1 MTPPRANSLAAR
13 DAATVL
19 HPYTDLKRNVVEGPL
34 VITRGEGIYVY
45 DENGKAYLETVAGLW
60 CAALGFHNERLA
72 KAAYDQMLKLPFY
85 HGFTGR
91 SHTPMIELAEMM
103 LERAPVPM
111 SKVFFANSGSEA
123 NDTAIKMIWYF
134 NNALGRPNKKK
145 IIGRIRGYH
154 GITIAAASVTGQAAN
169 HKAFDVPLP
178 GFLHLQC
185 PTWYHNGKDS
195 ETEEQYASRCAEEL
209 EALIAKEGAD
219 TIAAMFA
226 EPIMGAGGVV
236 LPPKTYFDKIQP
248 VLKKHDI
255 LLVADEVIC
264 GFARTGN
271 FWGSQTYNMRPDIL
285 TCAKAITSSYLPLSA
300 VMVNQRVFDA
310 LADQSNRIGT
320 FGHGFTYSGHP
331 VPAAV
336 AVETLKIYDEIGI
349 VDHVREVGAVMQ
361 QRLAQ
366 LADHPLVG
374 ETRGIGLIG
383 ATELV
388 EDKATRKNF
397 DPARKV
403 GPRLVKIA
411 EENGLI
417 CRAMVLDSIG
427 FSPPL
432 VITKDEVNTM
442 FDLYT
447 RSLDELAVQLRREAI
462 APVS

>member
-13 DAATVL
+13 DAASVL
-19 HPYTDLKRNVVEGPL
+19 HPYTDLKKNAAEGPL

-45 DENGKAYLETVAGLW
+45 DENGKPYLETVAGLW

-72 KAAYDQMLKLPFY
+72 KAAYDQMLRLPFY

-91 SHTPMIELAEMM
+91 SHTPMIELAEML
-103 LERAPVPM
+103 LERAPVKM

-123 NDTAIKMIWYF
+123 NDTAIKMLWYM
-134 NNALGRPNKKK
+134 NNALGRPAKKK

-169 HKAFDVPLP
+169 HRAFDVPLP

-185 PTWYHNGKDS
+185 PTFYHNGAAG
-195 ETEEQYASRCAEEL
+195 ETEEQYATRCAEEL

-236 LPPKTYFDKIQP
+236 LPPKTYFEKIQA

-264 GFARTGN
+264 GFGRTGN
-271 FWGSQTYNMRPDIL
+271 FWGSQTYAMQPDIV
-285 TCAKAITSSYLPLSA
+285 TCAKAVTSSYLPLSA

-310 LADQSNRIGT
+310 LADQSNKLGT
-320 FGHGFTYSGHP
+320 FGHGYTYSGHP
-331 VPAAV
+331 VSAAV
-336 AVETLKIYDEIGI
+336 GVETLRIYDELQI
-349 VDHVREVGAVMQ
+349 VEHVRDVGQVMQ
-361 QRLAQ
+361 VRLAELGQ
-366 LADHPLVG
+366 HPLVG
-374 ETRGIGLIG
+374 EVRGIGLIG

-388 EDKATRKNF
+388 EDKASRKNF

-432 VITKDEVNTM
+432 IITKAEVNKM

-447 RSLDELAVQLRREAI
+447 KSLDELAVQLRREAI
-462 APVS
+462 APVN